1 MTNHFFIMKNRKM
14 KGVFSMKKFTKKCIA
29 LILCMLMLF
38 PVTSAVTYAAD
49 GTVMAATPEMKIV
62 EKAVGGIINAVIGAL
77 GTFFTHIGLDSYDDF
92 MEADH
97 PYFYEGTDGK
107 VSGDAWKLGY
117 ASTSYIPVQW
127 RENAE
132 GEKDPDGYCLNK
144 NYYFGGYFTAKVNKI
159 YDDQTVN
166 LAIMSC
172 GTDNNR
178 NGVEDILIMASID
191 GIGFSNQ
198 DVLAVREA
206 TITKLARLGVKNSD
220 ILGFNMTATHAHSV
234 VDPQGMGL
242 DIIGH
247 LFLSRITIGRDRSI
261 EPDLLEAI
269 INNTSDAAV
278 EAYTSMEEGNLY
290 FYETADLLVDGEGFD
305 FVKDKRNF
313 GQDVQNK
320 AGCFLF
326 EAVSGEKTIMA
337 NLATHPTKADRGSER
352 VCADFPY
359 YVAQALMEMGY
370 NFLYFQGAQG
380 SVALDLYRTE
390 EGEAY
395 ATANALT
402 YEDWVARYG
411 TKYADEHYTNESENY
426 YDLRAGGYTF
436 AKLLVDSSENK
447 VEVAPSLDIK
457 MSYMA
462 MPLDYGLL
470 YAAGVSQLLGFNC
483 VRYKGTQTG
492 YAIMTEVGYISIGD
506 DVTLIT
512 TPGETF
518 PAIPYGIEE
527 GYTGEKLWT
536 GSTSWSGEDW
546 QYKAL
551 DEYVRI
557 AKNDEDHVV
566 LALGLTNDALG
577 YIIPDTDCSHM
588 CVDWF
593 YGGHYEELLTCSKN
607 GGSALAQAFVDLLG
621 VEQ

>member
-1 MTNHFFIMKNRKM
+1 
-14 KGVFSMKKFTKKCIA
+14 MKKITKKCIA

-38 PVTSAVTYAAD
+38 PVASSVTYAAD

-77 GTFFTHIGLDSYDDF
+77 GTFFTYIGLDSYDEF
-92 MEADH
+92 MAADH

-107 VSGDAWKLGY
+107 VSGDGWKLGF
-117 ASTSYIPVQW
+117 ASTSYIPEQW

-144 NYYFGGYFTAKVNKI
+144 TYYFGGYFSATVNKI

-166 LAIMSC
+166 LTVMSC
-172 GTDNNR
+172 GTDNNK
-178 NGVEDILIMASID
+178 NGIEDILIMAAID

-198 DVLAVREA
+198 DVVAVREA

-261 EPDLLEAI
+261 QPELLEAI
-269 INNTSDAAV
+269 IENTSDAVV
-278 EAYTSMEEGNLY
+278 EAYKSMEDGELY
-290 FYETADLLVDGEGFD
+290 FYETVDLLADDKGYD
-305 FVKDKRNF
+305 FVGDKRGF

-326 EAVSGEKTIMA
+326 ESVSGEKTIMA
-337 NLATHPTKADRGSER
+337 NLGTHPTKAGRGSQR

-359 YVAQALMEMGY
+359 YVAKALKDFGY
-370 NFLYFQGAQG
+370 NFVYFQGAQG
-380 SVALDLYRTE
+380 SVALDLDTSA
-390 EGEAY
+390 EGEAW
-395 ATANALT
+395 ANEDALS

-411 TKYADEHYTNESENY
+411 EEYAQANYAEEANDY
-426 YDLRAGGYTF
+426 YDLRVSGYTF
-436 AKLLVDSSENK
+436 AKILVECSENK
-447 VEVAPSLDIK
+447 VAVAPSLDIK
-457 MSYMA
+457 MDYMV

-483 VRYKGTQTG
+483 VKYKGTQTG
-492 YAIMTEVGYISIGD
+492 YAIMTECGYISIGD

-518 PAIPYGIEE
+518 PAIAYGIEE
-527 GYTGEKLWT
+527 GYEGEKLWT
-536 GSTSWSGEDW
+536 GPTSWSGEDW

-577 YIIPDTDCSHM
+577 YIVPDTDCSHM

-593 YGGHYEELLTCSKN
+593 YGGHYEELLICSQN

>member
-1 MTNHFFIMKNRKM
+1 M
-14 KGVFSMKKFTKKCIA
+14 KGVFLMKKLSKKIIA
-29 LILCMLMLF
+29 VVLCMLMIM
-38 PVTSAVTYAAD
+38 PVSGSFAYAAD
-49 GTVMAATPEMKIV
+49 GEVMAATPEMKIV
-62 EKAVGGIINAVIGAL
+62 EKTVSTIMNVLIGAI
-77 GTFFTHIGLDSYDDF
+77 GTFFTYIGLDTYDEF
-92 MEADH
+92 MAADH

-107 VSGDAWKLGY
+107 VSGDGWKLGY
-117 ASTSYIPVQW
+117 ATTSYIPVQW
-127 RENAE
+127 RENAN

-144 NYYFGGYFTAKVNKI
+144 SYYFGGYFSATVDHI
-159 YDDQTVN
+159 YDDQTVS
-166 LAIMSC
+166 LAVLSC
-172 GTDNNR
+172 GTDSNK
-178 NGVEDILIMASID
+178 NGIEDILVMAAID
-191 GIGFSNQ
+191 GIGINNQ

-206 TITKLARLGVKNSD
+206 AITKLARLGVKNSD

-234 VDPQGMGL
+234 IDPQGMGL
-242 DIIGH
+242 NIIGQ

-261 EPDLLEAI
+261 EPELLDSI
-269 INNTSDAAV
+269 IENTSDAV
-278 EAYTSMEEGNLY
+278 VKAYQSMEDGELY
-290 FYETADLLVDGEGFD
+290 FYETEDLLEDGEGFD
-305 FVKDKRNF
+305 FVRDKRNF

-326 EAVSGEKTIMA
+326 ESVSGEKTIMA
-337 NLATHPTKADRGSER
+337 NLGTHPTKAGRGSQR

-359 YVAQALMEMGY
+359 YVAKALQDFGY
-370 NFLYFQGAQG
+370 NFVYFQGAQG
-380 SVALDLYRTE
+380 SVALHLDTTA
-390 EGEAY
+390 EGEAW
-395 ATANALT
+395 ANEDALS
-402 YEDWVARYG
+402 YEDWVVRYG
-411 TKYADEHYTNESENY
+411 EEYAEANYAEEANDY

-436 AKLLVDSSENK
+436 AKLLVDSSANK
-447 VEVAPSLDIK
+447 TPVAASLDIK
-457 MSYMA
+457 MDYMA

-483 VRYKGTQTG
+483 VKYKGTQTG

-518 PAIPYGIEE
+518 PAIAYGVEE
-527 GYTGEKLWT
+527 GYEGEKVWT
-536 GSTSWSGEDW
+536 GPTSWSGEDW

-557 AKNDEDHVV
+557 AKGDEDHVV
-566 LALGLTNDALG
+566 LCLGLTNDALG

-593 YGGHYEELLTCSKN
+593 YGSHYEELLICSQK